1 MINSTHCYVE
11 KDGKWLML
19 CRNKKKNDINK
30 DKWIGVGG
38 RFEQN
43 ESPEECIIRE
53 IKEETG
59 LTVNKPNFKG
69 IVTFCDD
76 GYCEYM
82 HLFTANDFSGEL
94 TECDEGE
101 LRWIDIKDVPKL
113 ELWEGDRYFIDL
125 ILKDAPFFS
134 LKLIYEQ
141 HALETVILNGEKIK

>member
-1 MINSTHCYVE
+1 MNNSTHCYVE

-38 RFEQN
+38 RFEQG
-43 ESPEECIIRE
+43 ESPEECVIRE

-59 LTVNKPNFKG
+59 LTVNRPHFRG

-94 TECDEGE
+94 TECNEGE
-101 LRWIDIKDVPKL
+101 LRWIDINNLSKL

-134 LKLIYEQ
+134 LKLVYEKQ
-141 HALETVILNGEKIK
+141 VLKTVILNGEEVK